1 MKIWLDDLRDTPAGY
16 TRAYCVEDAKALIV
30 DCEKRGEP
38 VEVVDLDYDLGMYEC
53 YGGKG
58 IRLLEW
64 LHERGTHY
72 PCEVHSTHYFGC
84 PEMERF
90 IWWNWV

>member
-16 TRAYCVEDAKALIV
+16 VRAYSVSDAKDLIE
-30 DCEKRGEP
+30 DCERRNIPIELI
-38 VEVVDLDYDLGMYEC
+38 DLDYDLGAYEM

-58 IRLLEW
+58 MRLLEW
-64 LHERGTHY
+64 LDERGTHY
-72 PCEVHSTHYFGC
+72 PCEVHSTHYYGA

-90 IWWNWV
+90 LRWNW